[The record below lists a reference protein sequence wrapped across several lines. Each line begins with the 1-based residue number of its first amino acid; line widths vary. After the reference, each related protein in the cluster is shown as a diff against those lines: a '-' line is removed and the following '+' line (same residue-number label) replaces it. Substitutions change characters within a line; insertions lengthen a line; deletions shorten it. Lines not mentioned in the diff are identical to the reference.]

1 MDGTVSSPLGRAEE
15 SHAAARNVCGYLA
28 TIVAWLPIFCVIY
41 GPARFEL
48 SHPWATDDYVFTA
61 FQVQSMLESGS
72 PTHHPRV
79 GMPIGTNL
87 LDFPMSERW
96 HFFLM
101 TCYSAAFGLDAVATL
116 NLHLILTFPLTA
128 LTCYFAL
135 RRLSCGRVIAF
146 AAGQLYAF
154 PFFHVYRV
162 PHAFLMA
169 YYLVPLIALVL
180 IRLSSEPGLLV
191 VRDGATGRWRI
202 DRSWATLGAIVV
214 AVLLGNAGVYYAFF
228 ACFFLSVV
236 ACIALFAEGRGHA
249 AVACATLTGIIV
261 ACGLV
266 NVWPTLRHAAMYR
279 TNEATKHDNPN
290 EAEVFGLRAVQM
302 LLPPPGHPL
311 GFWEKQRIKK
321 ETYCV
326 SNESVSATL
335 GVVGSLGFLAL
346 MAWPFLRRPITG
358 FPEIDRTL
366 ATLNLSGFL
375 LASAGGFG
383 VVIAHWFLPE
393 IRAYNRMSVYLA
405 FFALTAAAL
414 FLQRVADRVGK
425 RPLPRVAFPLV
436 VLLGLPLAL
445 YDQNPKTQRRP
456 ILHPSDI
463 AAERSY
469 FAAIESTL
477 SPQAMVFQ
485 LPHHAFPEGGPVL
498 RHKDYDHLR
507 APLAT
512 RSLRWSYGAIRGR
525 GAHIWLER
533 AVSQPPHAMI
543 DTLTYAG
550 FEGVS
555 IDRFGYQD
563 SALEREI
570 ARILKT
576 EPTASANDR
585 YAFFDLRAY
594 RDGKVRDM
602 STAAW
607 TAAEAAAR
615 QTPVMIALTNF
626 RPLEQAATERCQ
638 WADKKDASIDIVNES
653 PDSTLVRI
661 EMRLASAPTRS
672 GVVRIDSPFW
682 RHEIAVAESP
692 SPTIGCQ
699 VDLPPGVHTIRLKSD
714 IEPFVTPTY
723 ARQTFRIIDLKIDA
737 VPPTLGDRLS
747 GPK

>member
-1 MDGTVSSPLGRAEE
+1 MK
-15 SHAAARNVCGYLA
+15 
-28 TIVAWLPIFCVIY
+28 
-41 GPARFEL
+41 
-48 SHPWATDDYVFTA
+48 
-61 FQVQSMLESGS
+61 
-72 PTHHPRV
+72 
-79 GMPIGTNL
+79 
-87 LDFPMSERW
+87 
-96 HFFLM
+96 
-101 TCYSAAFGLDAVATL
+101 CYRAAFGLDAIATL

-128 LTCYFAL
+128 LSCYFAL
-135 RRLSCGRVIAF
+135 RRLSCGRILAF

-154 PFFHVYRV
+154 PYFHVYRV

-169 YYLVPLIALVL
+169 YYLVPLISLVL
-180 IRLSSEPGLLV
+180 IRLSSEPGLFV

-202 DRSWATLGAIVV
+202 DRSWATLGAIAV

-228 ACFFLSVV
+228 ACFFLGVV

-249 AVACATLTGIIV
+249 AVACAALAGIIV

-266 NVWPTLRHAAMYR
+266 NVWPTLRHASMYR
-279 TNEATKHDNPN
+279 TNDAAKHSNPN
-290 EAEVFGLRAVQM
+290 DAEFFGLRAVQM

-321 ETYCV
+321 ETYSV
-326 SNESVSATL
+326 SNESVTATL

-346 MAWPFLRRPITG
+346 VAWPFLRRPITG
-358 FPEIDRTL
+358 APEIDRTL
-366 ATLNLSGFL
+366 AALNLSGFL

-393 IRAYNRMSVYLA
+393 IRAYNRISVYLA
-405 FFALTAAAL
+405 FFALAAAAL
-414 FLQRVADRVGK
+414 YLQRIADRFGT
-425 RPLPRVAFPLV
+425 RSLPRGAFHLA

-469 FAAIESTL
+469 FTAIESAL
-477 SPQAMVFQ
+477 SPHAMVFQ
-485 LPHHAFPEGGPVL
+485 LPHRIFPEGGNDL
-498 RHKDYDHLR
+498 RHKDYDHFR

-512 RSLRWSYGAIRGR
+512 HSLRWSYGAIRGR

-533 AVSQPPHAMI
+533 AVGQPTPALI

-563 SALEREI
+563 NALERKI
-570 ARILKT
+570 AGFLKT

-594 RDGKVRDM
+594 REGKVRDV
-602 STAAW
+602 SSSAW
-607 TAAEAAAR
+607 TLAEAAVR

-626 RPLEQAATERCQ
+626 QPLEQSAAERWQ
-638 WADKKDASIDIVNES
+638 WADKKEASIDIVNES
-653 PDSTLVRI
+653 PDATLVRI
-661 EMRLASAPTRS
+661 EMRLASASKRS
-672 GVVRIDSPFW
+672 GTIRIDSPFW
-682 RHEIAVAESP
+682 QHEVAVTEST
-692 SPTIGCQ
+692 SPTLGCQ
-699 VDLPPGVHTIRLKSD
+699 VNLPPGVHTIRLKSD
-714 IEPFVTPTY
+714 IEVYVTPTY
-723 ARQTFRIIDLKIDA
+723 VRQTFRIIDLKIDV
-737 VPPTLGDRLS
+737 VPPMLGDRMS
-747 GPK
+747 RPK